1 MKKNIAIILARKG
14 SKAIKNKNLVSLNGK
29 PLIYWSIKACLKSK
43 KISSVWVSSDSDRIL
58 NVAKK
63 YGSNIIKR
71 PKKFASDKSN
81 SDLAWL
87 HAVKYLNNKKIYST
101 SVIGVQPTSPIRSSK
116 DLDYAIKKFYYNR
129 LDSMFSAQKI
139 FNHFIWKNTK
149 KGLQANYNYTKRP
162 MRQDINEK
170 YLENGSFYIFNSKI
184 FLKKKCRLFGK
195 IGVYVMNKIQSLEID
210 DKIDLDILESLKKF
224 IKA

>member
-71 PKKFASDKSN
+71 PKKFASDKST

-149 KGLQANYNYTKRP
+149 KGLQANYNYAKRP

-224 IKA
+224 IKV